1 MKGKDAV
8 EDVRG
13 QEGDGVEEDV
23 EEAVGIG
30 GTCAGWG

>member
-23 EEAVGIG
+23 EEAGALLRTVKV
-30 GTCAGWG
+30 